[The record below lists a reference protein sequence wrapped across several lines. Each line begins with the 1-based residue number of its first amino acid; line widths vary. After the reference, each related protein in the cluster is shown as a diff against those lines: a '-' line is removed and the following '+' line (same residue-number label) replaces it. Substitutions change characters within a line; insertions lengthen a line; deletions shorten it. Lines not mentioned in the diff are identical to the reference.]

1 MFPAHF
7 HYCASLPFA
16 LQAHSQAFLQY
27 AALFPTARW
36 RHVFSI
42 TKLALWLYSVRPA
55 SDDIAQLSPPEI
67 ANAQSVYLA
76 PVEYLL
82 PGLGFH
88 AYHVSVILF
97 PVAAP
102 YIY

>member
-16 LQAHSQAFLQY
+16 PQAHSQAFLQY

-42 TKLALWLYSVRPA
+42 TRLALWLYLARPA
-55 SDDIAQLSPPEI
+55 CDDIAPLPLPEI

-88 AYHVSVILF
+88 VCHVSVILF
-97 PVAAP
+97 PFAAP

>member
-7 HYCASLPFA
+7 HNYASLPFA
-16 LQAHSQAFLQY
+16 PQAHSQAFLQS
-27 AALFPTARW
+27 AVLFPTVRW

-42 TKLALWLYSVRPA
+42 TRLALWLYLVRPA
-55 SDDIAQLSPPEI
+55 SDDIAPRPLPEI

-82 PGLGFH
+82 HGSGFH
-88 AYHVSVILF
+88 ACHVSVILF